1 MPGGATS
8 CADSWTKQKRG
19 KQWFEG
25 LVGLWA
31 SDVVLLNV
39 VPDWVVEVQLGPV
52 GRLQAVP
59 LLLLLLD
66 AAGAPLGLALPIQE
80 TTHHHHHTQSDED
93 HCSHHT

>member
-8 CADSWTKQKRG
+8 CADSWAKQKRG

-25 LVGLWA
+25 LAGLWV

-66 AAGAPLGLALPIQE
+66 AAGAPLGLALLVQE